1 MNVLIV
7 EDEPR
12 IANFLAKGL
21 RRQGYEVQCVYTGSD
36 ALTRTD
42 PRHDGPAV
50 DLIVLDLGL
59 PDIDGLDVLRTLR
72 ASESDV
78 PVIVLTARTESS
90 DRAEALRLGAVE
102 YLTKPLPFPDLLDSV
117 RARTGDGATGSKS
130 RRPG

>member
-21 RRQGYEVQCVYTGSD
+21 RRQGYDVQCAYTGSE
-36 ALTRTD
+36 ALAWTGGEKA
-42 PRHDGPAV
+42 GPPI
-50 DLIVLDLGL
+50 DLVVLDLGL
-59 PDIDGLDVLRTLR
+59 PDIDGLDVLRALR
-72 ASESDV
+72 KGGSEV

-102 YLTKPLPFPDLLDSV
+102 YLTKPLPFPDLLGRV
-117 RARTGDGATGSKS
+117 RASLD
-130 RRPG
+130 PD

>member
-21 RRQGYEVQCVYTGSD
+21 RRQGYDVQCAYTGSE
-36 ALTRTD
+36 ALAWTGGEKG
-42 PRHDGPAV
+42 GPTI

-59 PDIDGLDVLRTLR
+59 PDIDGLDVLRALR
-72 ASESDV
+72 ERGSEV

-102 YLTKPLPFPDLLDSV
+102 YLTKPLPFPDLLGSV
-117 RARTGDGATGSKS
+117 RASLGAE
-130 RRPG
+130 

>member
-12 IANFLAKGL
+12 IADFLAKGL
-21 RRQGYEVQCVYTGSD
+21 TRQGYEVRRAYTGSE
-36 ALTRTD
+36 ALAWLGGEKG
-42 PRHDGPAV
+42 GPPI

-72 ASESDV
+72 AGGSDV

-90 DRAEALRLGAVE
+90 DRAEAFRLGAVE
-102 YLTKPLPFPDLLDSV
+102 YHTKPLPFPDLLGSV
-117 RARTGDGATGSKS
+117 RATLEAD
-130 RRPG
+130 